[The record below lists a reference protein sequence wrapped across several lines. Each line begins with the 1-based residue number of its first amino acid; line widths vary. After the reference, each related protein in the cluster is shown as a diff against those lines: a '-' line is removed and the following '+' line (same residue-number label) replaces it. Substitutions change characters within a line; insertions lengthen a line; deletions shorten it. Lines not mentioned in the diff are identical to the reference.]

1 MNAIQKSVSLRKVLV
16 ISLSCLTILSMVLNF
31 NFKEAQAQN
40 KNNIA
45 DKNIETL
52 NEKEI
57 EKELDYIYGKII
69 VLDKDG
75 TAKDVNL
82 ENAKSKIWICS

>member
-16 ISLSCLTILSMVLNF
+16 ISLSFLTILSMVLNF

-40 KNNIA
+40 KNKIA

-57 EKELDYIYGKII
+57 EKELDY
-69 VLDKDG
+69 
-75 TAKDVNL
+75 
-82 ENAKSKIWICS
+82 

>member
-16 ISLSCLTILSMVLNF
+16 ISLSFLTILSMVLNF

-57 EKELDYIYGKII
+57 EKELDYIYGK
-69 VLDKDG
+69 
-75 TAKDVNL
+75 
-82 ENAKSKIWICS
+82 

>member
-1 MNAIQKSVSLRKVLV
+1 MNAIQNSISLRKILV
-16 ISLSCLTILSMVLNF
+16 VSLSILTILSMVLDF

-45 DKNIETL
+45 DKNVETL

-57 EKELDYIYGKII
+57 EKELKYIYGKII
-69 VLDKDG
+69 MVL
-75 TAKDVNL
+75 L
-82 ENAKSKIWICS
+82 QSKKYS